1 MCMKK
6 TLLITLTLLGT
17 TSFLY
22 SDAKDKYKDFKYIY
36 GEGKGVTKDDLRNYM
51 VKVIEDNPSCEPQYV
66 DQSVNDKSKY
76 FLMCGNMKKIYW
88 TKEDMKSGATKKA
101 PQHLSESSAISQC
114 ENIAKTQLTNPST
127 FSRNFWGTKVAK
139 VGNARST
146 VIMKIK
152 AKNKLGN
159 QATYSVECLVGNGA
173 SDLVKFE
180 QI

>member
-1 MCMKK
+1 MRNLIIF
-6 TLLITLTLLGT
+6 LLIFSINLV
-17 TSFLY
+17 F
-22 SDAKDKYKDFKYIY
+22 SDAESKYKDFKYIY

-51 VKVIEDNPSCEPQYV
+51 IKVIEDNPSCEPQYV

-88 TKEDMKSGATKKA
+88 TKEDMKSGATKKI
-101 PQHLSESSAISQC
+101 PKHLSESAAITQC
-114 ENIAKTQLTNPST
+114 ENLAKSNLTNPTT